1 MLAPPR
7 AELEVSRFEGELP
20 AGTYGLLGL
29 QVGSR
34 IVLEELARQLGPRVE
49 ETGQTEVSKTELAVR
64 FPDEPHS
71 RAYVFGHGSLVFFNV
86 RPESRQAFL
95 AEVESS
101 VAGDR
106 GGEFSDDYVVEY
118 RPGTEERVEFGR
130 AVLSTASP
138 KKLKLVARIMAQSIS
153 LERFELR
160 ADQLLERAAEI
171 TETLAVEGKIP
182 RHTKDLLRFIGV
194 ALSTRRQI
202 VTQLSLLDP
211 PEEIWDDPS
220 LDNLYHKLHTNF
232 ELQVRFRALEYKL
245 ELIEEAVEVVT
256 DLHDTRRGHMLELIV
271 IILIALEVFFALF
284 VHN

>member
-7 AELEVSRFEGELP
+7 TEVEVARFEGELP
-20 AGTYGLLGL
+20 AGVYGLYSL

-34 IVLEELARQLGPRVE
+34 IVLEELARKLGPRVE
-49 ETGQTEVSKTELAVR
+49 EASKTELSVC
-64 FPDEPHS
+64 FPDEGSS

-86 RPESRQAFL
+86 RAESRAAL
-95 AEVESS
+95 IAEVESS

-106 GGEFSDDYVVEY
+106 GGQFTDDFVAEY
-118 RPGTEERVEFGR
+118 RPGAEERVEFGR
-130 AVLSTASP
+130 VVLSTASP
-138 KKLKLVARIMAQSIS
+138 KKLKLVARILAQSTS

-160 ADQLLERAAEI
+160 ADEMLEKAAEI

-182 RHTKDLLRFIGV
+182 RHTKELLRFIGV
-194 ALSTRRQI
+194 GLSTRRQI
-202 VTQLSLLDP
+202 VTQLSLIDP

-256 DLHDTRRGHMLELIV
+256 DLHDSRRGYILELIV
-271 IILIALEVFFALF
+271 VILIAVEVALALF
-284 VHN
+284 VHH

>member
-7 AELEVSRFEGELP
+7 TEAEVARFEGDLP
-20 AGTYGLLGL
+20 AGVYGLFSL

-34 IVLEELARQLGPRVE
+34 IVLEELARKLGSRVE
-49 ETGQTEVSKTELAVR
+49 EASKTELSVG
-64 FPDEPHS
+64 FPDQPSS
-71 RAYVFGHGSLVFFNV
+71 RAYVFGHGTLVFFNV
-86 RPESRQAFL
+86 RPEVRAAL
-95 AEVESS
+95 IAEVDSS

-106 GGEFSDDYVVEY
+106 GGQFNDDFVAEY
-118 RPGTEERVEFGR
+118 RPGAEERVEFGR
-130 AVLSTASP
+130 VVLSTASP
-138 KKLKLVARIMAQSIS
+138 KKLKLVARILAQSTS
-153 LERFELR
+153 LERFELK
-160 ADQLLERAAEI
+160 ADEMLEKAAEI

-194 ALSTRRQI
+194 GLSTRRQI
-202 VTQLSLLDP
+202 VTQLSLIDP

-256 DLHDTRRGHMLELIV
+256 DLHDSRRGYILELIV
-271 IILIALEVFFALF
+271 VILIAVEVFLALF
-284 VHN
+284 VHH